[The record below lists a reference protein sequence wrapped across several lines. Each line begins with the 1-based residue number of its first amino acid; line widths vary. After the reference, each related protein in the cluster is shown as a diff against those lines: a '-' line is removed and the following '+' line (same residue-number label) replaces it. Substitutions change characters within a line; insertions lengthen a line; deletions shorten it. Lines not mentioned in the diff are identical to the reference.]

1 MTVYHIPTVY
11 LILGIL
17 YLILPLTVWSLLF
30 NQPLR
35 ALHLW
40 CSGGLLCGVALT
52 LIGLRAHVPTWVTYP
67 LANGLVWSGILIQAW
82 ALRRALNLDIAFK
95 RGALLILV
103 CVAGF
108 EFFRLGLQNA
118 VLRFSWSTLI
128 ATLLF
133 AYIAYLAWRIAAVNQ
148 LKSAK
153 WLSVVYAITAITML
167 ARTTL
172 VVAGVT
178 EPDVVA
184 SGIGS
189 VMTVFTGL
197 LISIFGNFAFVGM
210 FLERSTQERMKAI
223 AERARQEESARLGAQ
238 ISQLERQRTLGT
250 MSASFAHELSQPLT
264 AILMDAQAI
273 RISVA
278 SGTSDSKE
286 ILESIQEIENSTH
299 RTVKLVERI
308 RNFIRPAQT
317 DYELVDFKT
326 LLEDVAQL
334 LAYEIRKHKIKF
346 EFDVDAVPCWVH
358 GDRVQL
364 SQIVLNVYRNAMQA
378 MEPNASK
385 KIFVTLEHLGGDVV
399 LRVRDTGP
407 GVSADMKPVV
417 GEPFKSS
424 KEDGLGVGLS
434 ISKTIAE
441 MHGGSLTIS
450 NAVDGGAI
458 VELNLPATNPSSPSD
473 A

>member
-1 MTVYHIPTVY
+1 
-11 LILGIL
+11 
-17 YLILPLTVWSLLF
+17 LTVWVLLF
-30 NQPLR
+30 NQPSR
-35 ALHLW
+35 ALTLW
-40 CSGGLLCGVALT
+40 CSGGLLFGVALA
-52 LIGLRAHVPTWVTYP
+52 LVGLRSHLPVWLTYTV
-67 LANGLVWSGILIQAW
+67 ANGLMWSAALTQAL
-82 ALRRALNLDIAFK
+82 ALRRALAQDLALK
-95 RGALLILV
+95 RVALLILIGLL
-103 CVAGF
+103 GF
-108 EFFRLGLQNA
+108 EYFRVVLQNP

-128 ATLLF
+128 FTALF
-133 AYIAYLAWRIAAVNQ
+133 SYISYLSWRIAVVNQ

-153 WLSVVYAITAITML
+153 WLSVVYAITAITMMV
-167 ARTTL
+167 RTTMVL
-172 VVAGVT
+172 LGFT

-184 SGIGS
+184 SGVDS
-189 VMTVFTGL
+189 VLTVVTGL
-197 LISIFGNFAFVGM
+197 LISILGNFAFVGM

-223 AERARQEESARLGAQ
+223 AQRARQEESARLGDQ
-238 ISQLERQRTLGT
+238 IAQLERQRTLGT

-264 AILMDAQAI
+264 AILMDVQAI
-273 RISVA
+273 KISVA
-278 SGTSDSKE
+278 SGESNSKE
-286 ILESIQEIENSTH
+286 VLESIEEIENSTQ
-299 RTVKLVERI
+299 RTVQLVERI

-334 LAYEIRKHKIKF
+334 LAYEIRKQKIKF
-346 EFDVDAVPCWVH
+346 EFDVDAAPCWVH

-385 KIFVTLEHLGGDVV
+385 KIFVSLEHLDGRVV

-407 GVSADMKPVV
+407 GVSAEMKQMV
-417 GEPFKSS
+417 GEPFVTS

-441 MHGGSLTIS
+441 MHNGSLTIS

-458 VELNLPATNPSSPSD
+458 VELNLPTTRP
-473 A
+473 

>member
-17 YLILPLTVWSLLF
+17 YLILPLTVWVLLF
-30 NQPLR
+30 NQPSR
-35 ALHLW
+35 ALTLW
-40 CSGGLLCGVALT
+40 CSGGLLFGVALA
-52 LIGLRAHVPTWVTYP
+52 LVGLRSHLPAWLTYTV
-67 LANGLVWSGILIQAW
+67 ANGLMWSAALTQAL
-82 ALRRALNLDIAFK
+82 ALRRALEQDLALK
-95 RGALLILV
+95 RVALLILIGLL
-103 CVAGF
+103 GF
-108 EFFRLGLQNA
+108 EYFRVVLQNP

-128 ATLLF
+128 FTALF
-133 AYIAYLAWRIAAVNQ
+133 SYISYLSWRIAVVNQ

-153 WLSVVYAITAITML
+153 WLSVVYAITAITMV
-167 ARTTL
+167 ARTTMVL
-172 VVAGVT
+172 FGFT

-184 SGIGS
+184 SGVDS
-189 VMTVFTGL
+189 VLTVFTGL
-197 LISIFGNFAFVGM
+197 LISILGNFAFVGM

-223 AERARQEESARLGAQ
+223 AQRARQEESARLGDQ
-238 ISQLERQRTLGT
+238 IAQLERQRTLGT

-264 AILMDAQAI
+264 AILMDVQAI
-273 RISVA
+273 KISVA
-278 SGTSDSKE
+278 SGESNSKE
-286 ILESIQEIENSTH
+286 VLELIEEIENSTQ
-299 RTVKLVERI
+299 RTVQLVERI

-317 DYELVDFKT
+317 DYELVDLKA

-334 LAYEIRKHKIKF
+334 LAYEIRKQKIKF

-378 MEPNASK
+378 MEPNASR
-385 KIFVTLEHLGGDVV
+385 KIFVSLENSDERVV

-407 GVSADMKPVV
+407 GVSAEMKQVV
-417 GEPFKSS
+417 GEPFVTS
-424 KEDGLGVGLS
+424 KKDGLGVGLS

-441 MHGGSLTIS
+441 MHNGSLTIS

-458 VELNLPATNPSSPSD
+458 VELNLPTTRP
-473 A
+473 

>member
-17 YLILPLTVWSLLF
+17 YLILPLTVWVLLF
-30 NQPLR
+30 NQPSR
-35 ALHLW
+35 ALTLW
-40 CSGGLLCGVALT
+40 CSGGLLFGVALA
-52 LIGLRAHVPTWVTYP
+52 LVGLRSHLPAWLTYTV
-67 LANGLVWSGILIQAW
+67 ANGLMWSAALTQAL
-82 ALRRALNLDIAFK
+82 ALRRALAQDLALK
-95 RGALLILV
+95 RVALLILIGLL
-103 CVAGF
+103 GF
-108 EFFRLGLQNA
+108 EYFRVVLQNP

-128 ATLLF
+128 FTALF
-133 AYIAYLAWRIAAVNQ
+133 SYISYLSWRIAVVNQ

-153 WLSVVYAITAITML
+153 WLSVVYAITAITMV
-167 ARTTL
+167 ARTTMVL
-172 VVAGVT
+172 LGFT

-184 SGIGS
+184 SGVDS
-189 VMTVFTGL
+189 VLTVFTGL
-197 LISIFGNFAFVGM
+197 LISILGNFAFVGM

-223 AERARQEESARLGAQ
+223 AQRARQEESARLGDQ
-238 ISQLERQRTLGT
+238 IAQLERQRTLGT

-264 AILMDAQAI
+264 AILMDVQAI
-273 RISVA
+273 KISVA
-278 SGTSDSKE
+278 SGESNSKE
-286 ILESIQEIENSTH
+286 VLESIEEIENSTQ
-299 RTVKLVERI
+299 RTVQLVERI

-317 DYELVDFKT
+317 DYELVDLKA

-334 LAYEIRKHKIKF
+334 LAYEIRKQKIKF

-378 MEPNASK
+378 MEPNASR
-385 KIFVTLEHLGGDVV
+385 KIFVSLENSDERVV

-407 GVSADMKPVV
+407 GVSAEMKQVV
-417 GEPFKSS
+417 GEPFVTS
-424 KEDGLGVGLS
+424 KKDGLGVGLS

-441 MHGGSLTIS
+441 MHNGSLTIS

-458 VELNLPATNPSSPSD
+458 VELNLPTTRP
-473 A
+473 

>member
-17 YLILPLTVWSLLF
+17 YLILPLTVWVLLF
-30 NQPLR
+30 NQPSR
-35 ALHLW
+35 ALTLW
-40 CSGGLLCGVALT
+40 CSGGLLFGVALA
-52 LIGLRAHVPTWVTYP
+52 LVGLRSHLPAWLTYTV
-67 LANGLVWSGILIQAW
+67 ANGLMWSAALTQAL
-82 ALRRALNLDIAFK
+82 ALRRALAQDLALK
-95 RGALLILV
+95 RVALLILIGLL
-103 CVAGF
+103 GF
-108 EFFRLGLQNA
+108 EYFRVVLQNP

-128 ATLLF
+128 FTALF
-133 AYIAYLAWRIAAVNQ
+133 SYISYLSWRIAVVNQ

-153 WLSVVYAITAITML
+153 WLSVVYAITAITMV
-167 ARTTL
+167 ARTTMVL
-172 VVAGVT
+172 LGFT

-184 SGIGS
+184 SGVDS
-189 VMTVFTGL
+189 VLTVFTGL
-197 LISIFGNFAFVGM
+197 LISILGNFAFVGM

-223 AERARQEESARLGAQ
+223 AQRARQEESARLGDQ
-238 ISQLERQRTLGT
+238 IAQLERQRTLGT

-264 AILMDAQAI
+264 AILMDVQAI
-273 RISVA
+273 KISVA
-278 SGTSDSKE
+278 SGESNSKE
-286 ILESIQEIENSTH
+286 VLESIEEIENSTQ
-299 RTVKLVERI
+299 RTVQLVERI

-317 DYELVDFKT
+317 DYELVDLKA

-334 LAYEIRKHKIKF
+334 LAYEIRKQKIKF

-378 MEPNASK
+378 MEPNASR
-385 KIFVTLEHLGGDVV
+385 KIFVSLENSDERVV

-407 GVSADMKPVV
+407 GVSAEMKQVV
-417 GEPFKSS
+417 GEPFVTS

-441 MHGGSLTIS
+441 MHNGSLTIS

-458 VELNLPATNPSSPSD
+458 VELNLPTTRP
-473 A
+473 

>member
-17 YLILPLTVWSLLF
+17 YLILPLTVWALLL
-30 NQPLR
+30 NQPSRTLTF
-35 ALHLW
+35 W
-40 CSGGLLCGVALT
+40 CSGGLLFGVALA
-52 LIGLRAHVPTWVTYP
+52 LVGLRSHLPAWVSYTV
-67 LANGLVWSGILIQAW
+67 ANGLMWSAALMQAL
-82 ALRRALNLDIAFK
+82 ALRRALDQDLAMK
-95 RGALLILV
+95 RAVALIML
-103 CVAGF
+103 CVLGF
-108 EFFRLGLQNA
+108 EFFRVVLQDA

-128 ATLLF
+128 FTGLF
-133 AYIAYLAWRIAAVNQ
+133 SYISYLSWRIAAVHQ
-148 LKSAK
+148 LKSGK
-153 WLSVVYAITAITML
+153 WLSVVYAITAIIML
-167 ARTTL
+167 ARMTIVL
-172 VVAGVT
+172 SGLT

-184 SGIGS
+184 SGVDS
-189 VMTVFTGL
+189 VLTVFTGL
-197 LISIFGNFAFVGM
+197 LISILGNFAFVGM
-210 FLERSTQERMKAI
+210 FLERSTQGRMKAI
-223 AERARQEESARLGAQ
+223 AERARQEESARLGEQ
-238 ISQLERQRTLGT
+238 IAQLERQRTLGT

-278 SGTSDSKE
+278 SGESNSKE
-286 ILESIQEIENSTH
+286 VLESIEEIENSTQ

-317 DYELVDFKT
+317 DYEVVDFKT

-334 LAYEIRKHKIKF
+334 LAYEIRKQKIKF
-346 EFDVDAVPCWVH
+346 EFDLDAVPCWVH

-385 KIFVTLEHLGGDVV
+385 KIFVSLEHSDERVV

-407 GVSADMKPVV
+407 GVSAEMKQVV
-417 GEPFKSS
+417 GEPFMTS
-424 KEDGLGVGLS
+424 KEEGLGVGLS

-441 MHGGSLTIS
+441 MHSGSLTIS

-458 VELNLPATNPSSPSD
+458 VELNLPVVQL
-473 A
+473 

>member
-17 YLILPLTVWSLLF
+17 YLILPLTVWALLF
-30 NQPLR
+30 NQPSR
-35 ALHLW
+35 ALTLW
-40 CSGGLLCGVALT
+40 CSGGLLFGVALA
-52 LIGLRAHVPTWVTYP
+52 LVGLRSLLPAWLTYTA
-67 LANGLVWSGILIQAW
+67 ANGLMWSAALTQAL
-82 ALRRALNLDIAFK
+82 ALRRALEQDLALK
-95 RGALLILV
+95 RVALLILIGLL
-103 CVAGF
+103 GF
-108 EFFRLGLQNA
+108 EYCRVVLHNP

-128 ATLLF
+128 FTALF
-133 AYIAYLAWRIAAVNQ
+133 SYISYLSWCIAVVNQ

-153 WLSVVYAITAITML
+153 WLSVVYAITAITMV
-167 ARTTL
+167 ARTTMVL
-172 VVAGVT
+172 LGFT

-184 SGIGS
+184 SGVDS
-189 VMTVFTGL
+189 VLTVFSGL
-197 LISIFGNFAFVGM
+197 LISILGNFAFVGM

-223 AERARQEESARLGAQ
+223 AERARQEESARLGDQ

-250 MSASFAHELSQPLT
+250 MSSSFAHELSQPLT

-278 SGTSDSKE
+278 SGESNSKE
-286 ILESIQEIENSTH
+286 VLESIEEIENSTQ
-299 RTVKLVERI
+299 RTVQLVERI

-334 LAYEIRKHKIKF
+334 LAYEIRKQKIKF

-378 MEPNASK
+378 MEPNAIK
-385 KIFVTLEHLGGDVV
+385 KIFVSLEHSDERSV

-407 GVSADMKPVV
+407 GVSAEMKQVV
-417 GEPFKSS
+417 GEPFVTS
-424 KEDGLGVGLS
+424 KEDGLGVGLF
-434 ISKTIAE
+434 ISKTIAK
-441 MHGGSLTIS
+441 MHNGSLTIS

-458 VELNLPATNPSSPSD
+458 VELNLPMTQP
-473 A
+473 

>member
-17 YLILPLTVWSLLF
+17 YLILPLTVWVLLF
-30 NQPLR
+30 NQPSR
-35 ALHLW
+35 ALTLW
-40 CSGGLLCGVALT
+40 CSGGLLFGVALA
-52 LIGLRAHVPTWVTYP
+52 LVGLRSHLPVWLTYTV
-67 LANGLVWSGILIQAW
+67 ANGLMWSAALTQAL
-82 ALRRALNLDIAFK
+82 ALRRALAQDLALK
-95 RGALLILV
+95 RVALLILIGLL
-103 CVAGF
+103 GF
-108 EFFRLGLQNA
+108 EYFRVVLQNP

-128 ATLLF
+128 FTALF
-133 AYIAYLAWRIAAVNQ
+133 SYISYLSWRIAVVNQ

-153 WLSVVYAITAITML
+153 WLSVVYAITAITMMV
-167 ARTTL
+167 RTTMVL
-172 VVAGVT
+172 LGFT

-184 SGIGS
+184 SGVDS
-189 VMTVFTGL
+189 VLTVVTGL
-197 LISIFGNFAFVGM
+197 LISILGNFAFVGM

-223 AERARQEESARLGAQ
+223 AQRARQEESARLGDQ
-238 ISQLERQRTLGT
+238 IAQLERQRTLGT

-264 AILMDAQAI
+264 AILMDVQAI
-273 RISVA
+273 KISVA
-278 SGTSDSKE
+278 SGESNSKE
-286 ILESIQEIENSTH
+286 VLESIEEIENSTQ
-299 RTVKLVERI
+299 RTVQLVERI

-334 LAYEIRKHKIKF
+334 LAYEIRKQKIKF
-346 EFDVDAVPCWVH
+346 EFDVDAAPCWVH

-385 KIFVTLEHLGGDVV
+385 KIFVSLEHLDGRVV

-407 GVSADMKPVV
+407 GVSAEMKQMV
-417 GEPFKSS
+417 GEPFVTS

-441 MHGGSLTIS
+441 MHNGSLTIS
-450 NAVDGGAI
+450 NAVAGAA
-458 VELNLPATNPSSPSD
+458 L
-473 A
+473 

>member
-11 LILGIL
+11 LIIGIL
-17 YLILPLTVWSLLF
+17 YLILPLTVWALLF
-30 NQPLR
+30 NQPSR
-35 ALHLW
+35 ALTLW
-40 CSGGLLCGVALT
+40 CSGGLLFGVALA
-52 LIGLRAHVPTWVTYP
+52 LVGLRSQLPAWLTYTV
-67 LANGLVWSGILIQAW
+67 ANGLMWSAVLMQVL
-82 ALRRALNLDIAFK
+82 ALRRALEQDLALM
-95 RGALLILV
+95 RAALLIMIGLL
-103 CVAGF
+103 GF
-108 EFFRLGLQNA
+108 EYFRVVLQNS

-128 ATLLF
+128 FTGLF
-133 AYIAYLAWRIAAVNQ
+133 SYISYLSWRIAAVNQ
-148 LKSAK
+148 WKSAK

-167 ARTTL
+167 ARTTIVL
-172 VVAGVT
+172 LGFT

-184 SGIGS
+184 SGVDS
-189 VMTVFTGL
+189 VLTVFTGL
-197 LISIFGNFAFVGM
+197 LISILGNFAFVGM

-223 AERARQEESARLGAQ
+223 AERARQEESARLGDQ
-238 ISQLERQRTLGT
+238 IAQLERQRTLGT

-273 RISVA
+273 KISVA
-278 SGTSDSKE
+278 SGESNSKE
-286 ILESIQEIENSTH
+286 VLESIEEIENSTQ
-299 RTVKLVERI
+299 RTVQLVERI

-317 DYELVDFKT
+317 DYEWVDFKN
-326 LLEDVAQL
+326 LLDDVAQL
-334 LAYEIRKHKIKF
+334 LAYEIRKQKVKF
-346 EFDVDAVPCWVH
+346 ELDVDAAQCWVY

-385 KIFVTLEHLGGDVV
+385 KIFVSLENSDERVV

-407 GVSADMKPVV
+407 GVSAEMKPVV
-417 GEPFKSS
+417 GEPFVTS

-441 MHGGSLTIS
+441 MHSGSLTIS

-458 VELNLPATNPSSPSD
+458 VELNLPTTRP
-473 A
+473 

>member
-17 YLILPLTVWSLLF
+17 YLILPLTVWVLLF
-30 NQPLR
+30 NQPSR
-35 ALHLW
+35 ALTLW
-40 CSGGLLCGVALT
+40 CSGGLLFGVALA
-52 LIGLRAHVPTWVTYP
+52 LVGLRSHLPVWLTYTV
-67 LANGLVWSGILIQAW
+67 ANGLMWSAALTQAL
-82 ALRRALNLDIAFK
+82 ALRRALAQDLALK
-95 RGALLILV
+95 RVALLILIGLL
-103 CVAGF
+103 GF
-108 EFFRLGLQNA
+108 EYFRVVLQNP

-128 ATLLF
+128 FTALF
-133 AYIAYLAWRIAAVNQ
+133 SYISYLSWRIAVVNQ

-153 WLSVVYAITAITML
+153 WLSVVYAITAITMV
-167 ARTTL
+167 ARTTMVL
-172 VVAGVT
+172 FGFT

-184 SGIGS
+184 SGVDS
-189 VMTVFTGL
+189 VLTVFTGL
-197 LISIFGNFAFVGM
+197 LISILGNFAFVGM

-223 AERARQEESARLGAQ
+223 AQRARQEESARLGDQ
-238 ISQLERQRTLGT
+238 IAQLERQRTLGT

-264 AILMDAQAI
+264 AILMDVQAI
-273 RISVA
+273 KISVA
-278 SGTSDSKE
+278 SGESNSKE
-286 ILESIQEIENSTH
+286 VLESIEEIENSTQ
-299 RTVKLVERI
+299 RTVQLVERI

-317 DYELVDFKT
+317 DYELVDLKA

-334 LAYEIRKHKIKF
+334 LAYEIRKQKIKF
-346 EFDVDAVPCWVH
+346 EFDVDAAPCWVH

-385 KIFVTLEHLGGDVV
+385 KIFVSLEHLDGRVV

-407 GVSADMKPVV
+407 GVSAEMKQMV
-417 GEPFKSS
+417 GEPFVTS

-441 MHGGSLTIS
+441 MHNGSLTIS

-458 VELNLPATNPSSPSD
+458 VELNLPTTRP
-473 A
+473 

>member
-17 YLILPLTVWSLLF
+17 YLILPLTVWVLLF
-30 NQPLR
+30 NQPSR
-35 ALHLW
+35 ALTLW
-40 CSGGLLCGVALT
+40 CSGGLLFGVALA
-52 LIGLRAHVPTWVTYP
+52 LVGLRSHLPVWLTYTV
-67 LANGLVWSGILIQAW
+67 ANGLMWSAALTQAL
-82 ALRRALNLDIAFK
+82 ALRRALAQDLALK
-95 RGALLILV
+95 RVALLILIGLL
-103 CVAGF
+103 GF
-108 EFFRLGLQNA
+108 EYFRVVLQNP

-128 ATLLF
+128 FTALF
-133 AYIAYLAWRIAAVNQ
+133 SYISYLSWRIAVVNQ

-153 WLSVVYAITAITML
+153 WLSVVYAITAITMMV
-167 ARTTL
+167 RTTMVL
-172 VVAGVT
+172 LGFT

-184 SGIGS
+184 SGVDS
-189 VMTVFTGL
+189 VLTVFTGL
-197 LISIFGNFAFVGM
+197 LISILGNFAFVGM

-223 AERARQEESARLGAQ
+223 AQRARQEESARLGDQ
-238 ISQLERQRTLGT
+238 IAQLERQRTLGT

-264 AILMDAQAI
+264 AILMDVQAI
-273 RISVA
+273 KISVA
-278 SGTSDSKE
+278 SGESNSKE
-286 ILESIQEIENSTH
+286 VLESIEEIENSTQ
-299 RTVKLVERI
+299 RTVQLVERI

-317 DYELVDFKT
+317 DYELVDLKA

-334 LAYEIRKHKIKF
+334 LAYEIRKQKIKF

-378 MEPNASK
+378 MEPNASR
-385 KIFVTLEHLGGDVV
+385 KIFVSLENSDERVV

-407 GVSADMKPVV
+407 GVSAEMKQVV
-417 GEPFKSS
+417 GEPFVTS
-424 KEDGLGVGLS
+424 KKDGLGVGLS

-441 MHGGSLTIS
+441 MHNGSLTIS

-458 VELNLPATNPSSPSD
+458 VELNLPTTRP
-473 A
+473 

>member
-17 YLILPLTVWSLLF
+17 YLILPLTVWVLLF
-30 NQPLR
+30 NQPSR
-35 ALHLW
+35 ALTLW
-40 CSGGLLCGVALT
+40 CSGGLLFGVALA
-52 LIGLRAHVPTWVTYP
+52 LVGLRSHLPAWLTYTV
-67 LANGLVWSGILIQAW
+67 ANGLMWSAALTQAL
-82 ALRRALNLDIAFK
+82 ALRRALAQDLALK
-95 RGALLILV
+95 RVALLILIGLL
-103 CVAGF
+103 GF
-108 EFFRLGLQNA
+108 EYFRVVLQNP

-128 ATLLF
+128 FTALF
-133 AYIAYLAWRIAAVNQ
+133 SYISYLSWRIAVVNQ

-153 WLSVVYAITAITML
+153 WLSVVYAITAITMV
-167 ARTTL
+167 ARTTMVL
-172 VVAGVT
+172 LGFT

-184 SGIGS
+184 SGVDS
-189 VMTVFTGL
+189 VLTVFSGL
-197 LISIFGNFAFVGM
+197 LISILGNFAFVGM

-223 AERARQEESARLGAQ
+223 AQRARQEESARLGDQ
-238 ISQLERQRTLGT
+238 IAQLERQRTLGT

-264 AILMDAQAI
+264 AILMDVQAI
-273 RISVA
+273 KISVA
-278 SGTSDSKE
+278 SGESNSKE
-286 ILESIQEIENSTH
+286 VLESIEEIENSTQ
-299 RTVKLVERI
+299 RTVQLVERI

-317 DYELVDFKT
+317 DYELVDLKA

-334 LAYEIRKHKIKF
+334 LAYEIRKQKIKF

-378 MEPNASK
+378 MEPNASR
-385 KIFVTLEHLGGDVV
+385 KIFVSLENSDERVV

-407 GVSADMKPVV
+407 GVSAEMKQVV
-417 GEPFKSS
+417 GEPFVTS
-424 KEDGLGVGLS
+424 KKDGLGVGLS

-441 MHGGSLTIS
+441 MHNGSLTIS

-458 VELNLPATNPSSPSD
+458 VELNLPTTRP
-473 A
+473 

>member
-17 YLILPLTVWSLLF
+17 YLILPLTVWVLLF
-30 NQPLR
+30 NQPSR
-35 ALHLW
+35 ALTLW
-40 CSGGLLCGVALT
+40 CSGGLLFGVALA
-52 LIGLRAHVPTWVTYP
+52 LVGLRSHLPVWLTYTV
-67 LANGLVWSGILIQAW
+67 ANGLMWSAALTQAL
-82 ALRRALNLDIAFK
+82 ALRRALAQDLALK
-95 RGALLILV
+95 RVALLILIGLL
-103 CVAGF
+103 GF
-108 EFFRLGLQNA
+108 EYFRVVLQNP

-128 ATLLF
+128 FTALF
-133 AYIAYLAWRIAAVNQ
+133 SYISYLSWRIAVVNQ

-153 WLSVVYAITAITML
+153 WLSVVYAITAITMV
-167 ARTTL
+167 ARTTMVL
-172 VVAGVT
+172 FGFT

-184 SGIGS
+184 SGVDS
-189 VMTVFTGL
+189 VLTVFTGL
-197 LISIFGNFAFVGM
+197 LISILGNFAFVGM

-223 AERARQEESARLGAQ
+223 AQRARQEESARLGDQ
-238 ISQLERQRTLGT
+238 IAQLERQRTLGT

-264 AILMDAQAI
+264 AILMDVQAI
-273 RISVA
+273 KISVA
-278 SGTSDSKE
+278 SGESNSKE
-286 ILESIQEIENSTH
+286 VLESIEEIENSTQ
-299 RTVKLVERI
+299 RTVQLVERI

-334 LAYEIRKHKIKF
+334 LAYEIRKQKIKF
-346 EFDVDAVPCWVH
+346 EFDVDAAPCWVH

-378 MEPNASK
+378 MEPNASR
-385 KIFVTLEHLGGDVV
+385 KIFVSLENSDERVV

-407 GVSADMKPVV
+407 GVSAEMKQVV
-417 GEPFKSS
+417 GEPFVTS
-424 KEDGLGVGLS
+424 KKDGLGVGLS

-441 MHGGSLTIS
+441 MHNGSLTIS

-458 VELNLPATNPSSPSD
+458 VELNLPTTRP
-473 A
+473 

>member
-17 YLILPLTVWSLLF
+17 YLILPLTVWVLLF
-30 NQPLR
+30 NQPSR
-35 ALHLW
+35 ALTLW
-40 CSGGLLCGVALT
+40 CSGGLLFGVALA
-52 LIGLRAHVPTWVTYP
+52 LVGLRSHLPAWLTYTV
-67 LANGLVWSGILIQAW
+67 ANGLMWSAALTQAL
-82 ALRRALNLDIAFK
+82 ALRRALAQDLALK
-95 RGALLILV
+95 RVALLILIGLL
-103 CVAGF
+103 GF
-108 EFFRLGLQNA
+108 EYFRVVLQNP

-128 ATLLF
+128 FTALF
-133 AYIAYLAWRIAAVNQ
+133 SYISYLSWRIAVVNQ

-153 WLSVVYAITAITML
+153 WLSVVYAITAITMV
-167 ARTTL
+167 ARTTMVL
-172 VVAGVT
+172 LGFT

-184 SGIGS
+184 SGVDS
-189 VMTVFTGL
+189 VLTVFTGL
-197 LISIFGNFAFVGM
+197 LISILGNFAFVGM

-223 AERARQEESARLGAQ
+223 AQRARQEESARLGDQ
-238 ISQLERQRTLGT
+238 IAQLERQRTLGT

-264 AILMDAQAI
+264 AILMDVQAI
-273 RISVA
+273 KISVA
-278 SGTSDSKE
+278 SGESNSKE
-286 ILESIQEIENSTH
+286 VLESIEEIENSTQ
-299 RTVKLVERI
+299 RTVQLVERI

-317 DYELVDFKT
+317 DYELVDLKA

-334 LAYEIRKHKIKF
+334 LAYEIRKQKIKF

-378 MEPNASK
+378 MEPNASR
-385 KIFVTLEHLGGDVV
+385 KIFVSLENSDERVV

-407 GVSADMKPVV
+407 GVSAEMKQVV
-417 GEPFKSS
+417 GEPFVTS

-441 MHGGSLTIS
+441 MHNGSLTIS

-458 VELNLPATNPSSPSD
+458 VELNLPMTQP
-473 A
+473 

>member
-17 YLILPLTVWSLLF
+17 YLILPLTVWVLLF
-30 NQPLR
+30 NQPSR
-35 ALHLW
+35 ALTLW
-40 CSGGLLCGVALT
+40 CSGGLLFGVALA
-52 LIGLRAHVPTWVTYP
+52 LVGLRSHLPAWLTYTV
-67 LANGLVWSGILIQAW
+67 ANGLMWSAALTQAL
-82 ALRRALNLDIAFK
+82 ALRRALAQDLALK
-95 RGALLILV
+95 RVALLILIGLL
-103 CVAGF
+103 GF
-108 EFFRLGLQNA
+108 EYFRVVLQNP

-128 ATLLF
+128 FTALF
-133 AYIAYLAWRIAAVNQ
+133 SYISYLSWRIAVVNQ

-153 WLSVVYAITAITML
+153 WLSVVYAITAITMV
-167 ARTTL
+167 ARTTMVL
-172 VVAGVT
+172 LGFT

-184 SGIGS
+184 SGVDS
-189 VMTVFTGL
+189 VLTVVTGL
-197 LISIFGNFAFVGM
+197 LISILGNFAFVGM

-223 AERARQEESARLGAQ
+223 AQRARQEESARLGDQ
-238 ISQLERQRTLGT
+238 IAQLERQRTLGT

-264 AILMDAQAI
+264 AILMDVQAI
-273 RISVA
+273 KISVA
-278 SGTSDSKE
+278 SGESNSKE
-286 ILESIQEIENSTH
+286 VLESIEEIENSTQ
-299 RTVKLVERI
+299 RTVQLVERI

-317 DYELVDFKT
+317 DYELVDLKA

-334 LAYEIRKHKIKF
+334 LAYEIRKQKIKF

-385 KIFVTLEHLGGDVV
+385 KIFVSLEHLDGRVV

-407 GVSADMKPVV
+407 GVSAEMKQVV
-417 GEPFKSS
+417 GEPFVTS
-424 KEDGLGVGLS
+424 KKDGLGVGLS

-441 MHGGSLTIS
+441 MHNGSLTIS

-458 VELNLPATNPSSPSD
+458 VELNLPTTRP
-473 A
+473 

>member
-17 YLILPLTVWSLLF
+17 YLILPLTVWALLF
-30 NQPLR
+30 NQPSR
-35 ALHLW
+35 ALTLW
-40 CSGGLLCGVALT
+40 CSGGLLFGVALA
-52 LIGLRAHVPTWVTYP
+52 LVGLRAHLPAWVSYTV
-67 LANGLVWSGILIQAW
+67 ANGLMWSAVLMQAF
-82 ALRRALNLDIAFK
+82 ALRRALDQRLILM
-95 RGALLILV
+95 RGAVLILV
-103 CVAGF
+103 CVFGF
-108 EFFRLGLQNA
+108 EFFRVVLQDA

-128 ATLLF
+128 FTGLF
-133 AYIAYLAWRIAAVNQ
+133 SYISYLSWRIASVNQ

-167 ARTTL
+167 ARTTIVL
-172 VVAGVT
+172 FGFT

-184 SGIGS
+184 SGVDS
-189 VMTVFTGL
+189 VLTVVTGL
-197 LISIFGNFAFVGM
+197 LISILGNFAFVGM

-223 AERARQEESARLGAQ
+223 AERARQEESARLGDQ
-238 ISQLERQRTLGT
+238 IAQLERQRTLGT

-278 SGTSDSKE
+278 SGESNSKE
-286 ILESIQEIENSTH
+286 VLESIEEIENSTQ

-317 DYELVDFKT
+317 DYEVVDFKT

-334 LAYEIRKHKIKF
+334 LAYEIRKQKIKF

-378 MEPNASK
+378 MEPNVSK
-385 KIFVTLEHLGGDVV
+385 KIFVSLEHSDERVV

-407 GVSADMKPVV
+407 GVSAEMKQVV
-417 GEPFKSS
+417 GEPFVTS

-441 MHGGSLTIS
+441 MHSGSLTIS

-458 VELNLPATNPSSPSD
+458 VELNLPTTRP
-473 A
+473 

>member
-17 YLILPLTVWSLLF
+17 YLILPLTVWVLLF
-30 NQPLR
+30 NQPSR
-35 ALHLW
+35 ALTLW
-40 CSGGLLCGVALT
+40 CSGGLLFGVALA
-52 LIGLRAHVPTWVTYP
+52 LVGLRSHLPAWLTYTV
-67 LANGLVWSGILIQAW
+67 ANGLMWSAALTQAL
-82 ALRRALNLDIAFK
+82 ALRRALAQDLALK
-95 RGALLILV
+95 RVALLILIGLL
-103 CVAGF
+103 GF
-108 EFFRLGLQNA
+108 EYFRVVLQNP

-128 ATLLF
+128 FTALF
-133 AYIAYLAWRIAAVNQ
+133 SYISYLSWRIAVVNQ

-153 WLSVVYAITAITML
+153 WLSVVYAITAITMV
-167 ARTTL
+167 ARTTMVL
-172 VVAGVT
+172 FGFT

-184 SGIGS
+184 SGVDS
-189 VMTVFTGL
+189 VLTVFTGL
-197 LISIFGNFAFVGM
+197 LISILGNFAFVGM

-223 AERARQEESARLGAQ
+223 AQRARQEESARLGDQ
-238 ISQLERQRTLGT
+238 IAQLERQRTLGT

-264 AILMDAQAI
+264 AILMDVQAI
-273 RISVA
+273 KISVA
-278 SGTSDSKE
+278 SGESNSKE
-286 ILESIQEIENSTH
+286 VLESIEEIENSTQ
-299 RTVKLVERI
+299 RTVQLVERI

-317 DYELVDFKT
+317 DYELVDLKA

-334 LAYEIRKHKIKF
+334 LAYEIRKQKIKF

-378 MEPNASK
+378 MEPNASR
-385 KIFVTLEHLGGDVV
+385 KIFVSLENSDERVV

-407 GVSADMKPVV
+407 GVSAEMKQVV
-417 GEPFKSS
+417 GEPFVTS
-424 KEDGLGVGLS
+424 KKDGLGVGLS

-441 MHGGSLTIS
+441 MHNGSLTIS

-458 VELNLPATNPSSPSD
+458 VELNLPTTRP
-473 A
+473 